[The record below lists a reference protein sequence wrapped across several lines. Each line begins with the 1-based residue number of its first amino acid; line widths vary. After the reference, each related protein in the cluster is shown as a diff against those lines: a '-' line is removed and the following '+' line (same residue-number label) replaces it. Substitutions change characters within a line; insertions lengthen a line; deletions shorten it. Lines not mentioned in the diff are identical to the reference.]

1 MAVSFVIFLST
12 FLRLG
17 LWHGIVRMMI
27 GVWMVAQLT
36 LIAVAVIDPRLA
48 ATFARLSF
56 LAIGGVG
63 GLFTVFL
70 ALKGQD
76 RALSLVP
83 TWVLL
88 LVWIFATGMT
98 LSGRM
103 SGDIVVASLIAG
115 SRSGRHPDGL
125 HGHPVC
131 IPIDRYGLCRRADGT
146 AGTISGARGIRLDGL
161 GMEYSPRRNQGRPGG
176 RDRACR

>member
-1 MAVSFVIFLST
+1 
-12 FLRLG
+12 
-17 LWHGIVRMMI
+17 MMI

-56 LAIGGVG
+56 LLIGGVG
-63 GLFTVFL
+63 GLFTLFL
-70 ALKGQD
+70 AFKGQD

-83 TWVLL
+83 TWLLL

-103 SGDIVVASLIAG
+103 SGDIVVSSLIAG
-115 SRSGRHPDGL
+115 LVLVVILMGFTVTQFAFRSSDAA
-125 HGHPVC
+125 
-131 IPIDRYGLCRRADGT
+131 Y
-146 AGTISGARGIRLDGL
+146 AGAPTEL
-161 GMEYSPRRNQGRPGG
+161 QGRSLALAASGSTVWEWNIRRDEIKVSPEIEIALSLMPGELST
-176 RDRACR
+176 